1 MNTEKV
7 LADGVFKPQFLVKT
21 FWEGLAEGHIY
32 GRKCKECGAIEFPPH
47 LCCNT
52 CGTMETEWVELSG
65 KGWLKSFVFTGI
77 LNARMELEDLN
88 EKYVCGEVQL
98 DEGPAINAVIMNV
111 KRKKAREIETK
122 LPVRVKPLFY
132 NKLQDGEYTTL
143 YFELDED
150 EE

>member
-1 MNTEKV
+1 MAKFTKEEFINGLK
-7 LADGVFKPQFLVKT
+7 
-21 FWEGLAEGHIY
+21 EGKIY
-32 GRKCKECGAIEFPPH
+32 AKKCNDCGEIEFPPH
-47 LCCNT
+47 LACNN
-52 CGTMETEWVELSG
+52 CGSPAESMEWIELSG
-65 KGWLKSFVFTGI
+65 KATLKSFVFTGI

-98 DEGPAINAVIMNV
+98 DEGPSINAVIMNV